1 MGFDS
6 PSPDNALIVMWKS
19 SGGQM
24 TRTRLLGTWPLVER
38 CKLAVTEK
46 PQLWENSRGFITLV
60 CRRRKLSPQ
69 RCCFADSG
77 KRGAQSGKVL
87 IPFLKKRES
96 WWTVAILKKLF
107 E

>member
-1 MGFDS
+1 
-6 PSPDNALIVMWKS
+6 
-19 SGGQM
+19 M

-46 PQLWENSRGFITLV
+46 PQLWENSRGFMTLV
-60 CRRRKLSPQ
+60 CRRWKLSPQ

-87 IPFLKKRES
+87 DSISHREES
-96 WWTVAILKKLF
+96 IVGVLS
-107 E
+107 